1 MRAPAQLEA
10 TPLRRRGFEL
20 ALVGVA
26 AVWGFTFPMVKDAVE
41 LVAPFEFLALRFS
54 LAAVVMTLLSW
65 RALRTLGGAGLRAGS
80 LAGLALFGGYAFQT
94 VGLQYTSAT
103 NTGFVTGLF
112 VVFAPLLSTALL
124 RRRPSAGAIAG
135 VVLATAGLGL
145 LTLTRGFH
153 LRYGDGVVLVA
164 AFSFALHIVILARYS
179 PEHSPAALATIQMW
193 VAAAASAVIS
203 VSSEDAVA
211 PEGSVWVAV
220 LVTAVL
226 ASAAG
231 FYLQTLAQRYVPPT
245 RTAVILV
252 SEPAFAGLAGFL
264 LLEETLSGRGW
275 LGAGLILVGMLTAEL
290 TPRRSAAE
298 G

>member
-153 LRYGDGVVLVA
+153 IRYGDGVVLVA